1 MYQRL
6 KKLKS
11 HQIKKVYCRMM
22 KVKNT
27 SLKKDKMISKLLAP
41 LQKKKYGFND
51 IFTQIIRWWDPTK
64 PDYNKLY
71 KQTQD
76 LPDDI
81 RDNILN
87 FLGIGKKDKG
97 WFIPSISYYNYI
109 RKKLDN
115 YNYEK
120 EDENDTWEEIN
131 EKIRTWLDL
140 LYKLDPDQKEDS
152 FYLYYEKKD
161 RYKMTWL
168 HTQISV
174 IAHYLSLIDY
184 KPDSKKLPTI
194 KEVLGNICEMKYDN
208 DGKPTGCDMWTGT
221 KLTVYFN
228 PDKTKYFCN
237 YYSKILKKS
246 SEDTCEMPFD
256 YPAFVN
262 LWKYLSEED
271 KIKDFYKE
279 LYDIGV

>member
-1 MYQRL
+1 MTKQDLRYIC
-6 KKLKS
+6 KEVG
-11 HQIKKVYCRMM
+11 IKYNNDSKQ
-22 KVKNT
+22 KI
-27 SLKKDKMISKLLAP
+27 ISKLLEP
-41 LQKKKYGFND
+41 LKKKKYGFND
-51 IFTQIIRWWDPTK
+51 IFTQIMRWWDPTK
-64 PDYNKLY
+64 PDYDKLY
-71 KQTQD
+71 KQIQD
-76 LPDDI
+76 LPDNI
-81 RDNILN
+81 QDNIFD

-97 WFIPSISYYNYI
+97 WYEPSISYYNYI

-120 EDENDTWEEIN
+120 ADENDTWEEIRK
-131 EKIRTWLDL
+131 KIRTWDNL
-140 LYKLDPDQKEDS
+140 LFELDPDQEGDS

-174 IAHYLSLIDY
+174 IAHYLSLINY
-184 KPDSKKLPTI
+184 NPNNKKLPTI
-194 KEVLGNICEMKYDN
+194 KEVLGNICEMEYDN
-208 DGKPTGCDMWTGT
+208 DGKPIGCEMWTGT

-237 YYSKILKKS
+237 YYSTILKKS
-246 SEDTCEMPFD
+246 PEDTCEMPFD

-271 KIKDFYKE
+271 KIKYFYKE
-279 LYDIGV
+279 LYNIGV